1 MEATKVVLLFNE
13 DDERQ
18 REVGRF
24 LKTQKR
30 CKTAFVTEL
39 VYEWLQRRNQ
49 GIDVSS
55 TTVTCDSE
63 VYEKIKQDLLSDQA
77 FVAKLTQ
84 LLEVSVPEEKVQQK
98 DVEEKESIDDGLDMD
113 EDMLLAGFS
122 MFEADMM

>member
-84 LLEVSVPEEKVQQK
+84 LLEVSVPEVKAQPNDV
-98 DVEEKESIDDGLDMD
+98 VEEETIEDGLDMD

-122 MFEADMM
+122 MFEADMK